1 MKKILVVATVVKTHI
16 MQFHI
21 PVFKMLKEKG
31 WNITVAAKN
40 DYETDTDCNIPC
52 CDEYIDV
59 PFKRFPFH
67 PENLSAYKKLKKI
80 IRSGDFD
87 IVHCHTPVGGV
98 LARLAAKSE
107 RKNGVKVF
115 YTAHGFHFYKGA
127 SLLNWLLYY
136 PVEKFLSN
144 FTDIL
149 ITINSEDYNISNK
162 FHAKEN
168 LFVNGVGVS
177 VDRISKAVSIRA
189 KICEEFKIS
198 QSAMLLLSVGEL
210 TKNKNHKTIIKAL
223 SMLNNEQFH
232 YIIAGN
238 GTNKEKLKKYA
249 ENLKVENRVHFLGY
263 RNDIPSIIKSCDI
276 FCFPSRREGLPV
288 ALMEAMA
295 GGLPIVASDV
305 RGNRELVKKEKGGF
319 LYNCDDVKGFCCGI
333 ERLASSEKLRDE
345 YGQYNMQEVKKYE
358 MSRVMEVMKKLYM

>member
-40 DYETDTDCNIPC
+40 DYENAADCNIPY

-67 PENLSAYKKLKKI
+67 PENILAYKKLKKI
-80 IRSGDFD
+80 IRNGDFD

-98 LARLAAKSE
+98 LTRLAAKSE
-107 RKNGVKVF
+107 RKNGVKVV

-136 PVEKFLSN
+136 PVEKILSN

-149 ITINSEDYNISNK
+149 ITINSEDYNISKK

-177 VDRISKAVSIRA
+177 IDRISEAVSIREQ
-189 KICEEFKIS
+189 ICREVRIS

-223 SMLNNEQFH
+223 AMLNNEQFH
-232 YIIAGN
+232 YIIVGS
-238 GTNKEKLKKYA
+238 GKNKEKLKKYA
-249 ENLKVENRVHFLGY
+249 EKLKVENRVHFLGY

-276 FCFPSRREGLPV
+276 FCFPSRREGLPL

-295 GGLPIVASDV
+295 GGLPIVAADV
-305 RGNRELVKKEKGGF
+305 RGNRELIKEGKGGF
-319 LYNCDDVKGFCCGI
+319 LYSCDDAKDFCSGI
-333 ERLASSEKLRDE
+333 KRLASSEKLRDE
-345 YGQYNMQEVKKYE
+345 YGKYNIQEVKKYE
-358 MSRVMEVMKKLYM
+358 ISRVMDDMEKLYL